1 MPGANTVL
9 DCSYGQLEFW
19 EEFWEIQ
26 GNPQQDNSV
35 GDGHHLFLPIIT
47 WALRKPFT
55 NGINRVMR

>member
-1 MPGANTVL
+1 MLGANTVL
-9 DCSYGQLEFW
+9 VCSYGQLEFW

-47 WALRKPFT
+47 WAEENHLL
-55 NGINRVMR
+55 GIYRVMR